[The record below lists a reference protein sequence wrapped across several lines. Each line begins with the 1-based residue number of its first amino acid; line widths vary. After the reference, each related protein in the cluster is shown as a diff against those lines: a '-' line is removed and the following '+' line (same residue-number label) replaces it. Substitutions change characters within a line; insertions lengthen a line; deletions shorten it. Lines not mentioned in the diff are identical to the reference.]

1 MPGLYDIIA
10 DLRRE
15 HQTPAASRTLDLI
28 VSELGRTQDNLR
40 EALARLGSQAIPT
53 GGQSVLDELDARARA
68 ERVDDLEVPWSRA
81 DLRAAAEP
89 VDASQTGIAL
99 VMGATALVG
108 VLLSAAAILFGL
120 NTILHWF

>member
-15 HQTPAASRTLDLI
+15 HQTPAASKTLDMV

-40 EALARLGSQAIPT
+40 QALARLSSQAIPT

-81 DLRAAAEP
+81 DLAAAAEP

-99 VMGATALVG
+99 VMGGTALVG
-108 VLLSAAAILFGL
+108 VLLSAAAIFFGL

>member
-15 HQTPAASRTLDLI
+15 HQTPAASKTLDMV

-40 EALARLGSQAIPT
+40 QALARLGSQAIPT

-99 VMGATALVG
+99 VMGGTALVG
-108 VLLSAAAILFGL
+108 VLLSAAAIFFGL

>member
-15 HQTPAASRTLDLI
+15 HQTPAASKTLDMV

-40 EALARLGSQAIPT
+40 QALARLGSQAIPT

-68 ERVDDLEVPWSRA
+68 ERVDDLEVAWSRA
-81 DLRAAAEP
+81 DLAAAAEP

-99 VMGATALVG
+99 VMGGTALVG
-108 VLLSAAAILFGL
+108 VLLSAAAIFFGL

>member
-15 HQTPAASRTLDLI
+15 HQTPAASKTLDMV

-40 EALARLGSQAIPT
+40 QALARLGSQAIPT

-99 VMGATALVG
+99 VMGGTALIG
-108 VLLSAAAILFGL
+108 VLLSAAAIFFGL

>member
-15 HQTPAASRTLDLI
+15 HQTPAASKTLDMV

-40 EALARLGSQAIPT
+40 QALARLGSQAIPT
-53 GGQSVLDELDARARA
+53 GGQSVLDELDSRARA

-81 DLRAAAEP
+81 DLAAAAEP

-99 VMGATALVG
+99 VMGGTALVG
-108 VLLSAAAILFGL
+108 VLLSAAAIFFGL

>member
-15 HQTPAASRTLDLI
+15 HQTPAASKTLDMV

-40 EALARLGSQAIPT
+40 QALARLSSQAIPT

-99 VMGATALVG
+99 VMGGTALVG
-108 VLLSAAAILFGL
+108 VLLSAAAIFFGL

>member
-15 HQTPAASRTLDLI
+15 HQTPAASKTLDMV

-40 EALARLGSQAIPT
+40 QALARLGSQAIPT

-81 DLRAAAEP
+81 DLAAAAEP

-99 VMGATALVG
+99 VMGGTALVG
-108 VLLSAAAILFGL
+108 VLLSAAAIFFGL

>member
-15 HQTPAASRTLDLI
+15 HQTPAASKTLDMV

-40 EALARLGSQAIPT
+40 QALARLGSQAIPT
-53 GGQSVLDELDARARA
+53 GGQSVLDELDARSRA

-99 VMGATALVG
+99 VMGGTALIG
-108 VLLSAAAILFGL
+108 VLLSAAAIFFGL

>member
-15 HQTPAASRTLDLI
+15 QQTPAASKTLDMV

-40 EALARLGSQAIPT
+40 QALSRLQSQAIPT
-53 GGQSVLDELDARARA
+53 GGQSVLDELEGRARA

-81 DLRAAAEP
+81 DLAAAAEP

-99 VMGATALVG
+99 VMGGTALVG
-108 VLLSAAAILFGL
+108 VLLSAAAIFFGL

>member
-15 HQTPAASRTLDLI
+15 HQTPAASKTLDMV

-40 EALARLGSQAIPT
+40 QALARLGSQAIPT
-53 GGQSVLDELDARARA
+53 GGQTVLDELDARARA

-81 DLRAAAEP
+81 DLAAAAEP

-99 VMGATALVG
+99 VMGGTALVG
-108 VLLSAAAILFGL
+108 VLLSAAAIFFGL